1 MRTRIF
7 SFSHVPQRSI
17 VLTAALSYLTLFTA
31 ILLGYPL
38 WVVALVA
45 FAPWLP
51 LLLSE
56 VVYDYRHY
64 AWLAVFEA
72 LLLLQF
78 GQFVEHLAQ
87 IVQILLLHIPPE
99 QANGIFGQVN
109 REWVL
114 FLWNTAL
121 LAGIVCLAFRWPHN
135 RALWIAGV
143 VAAWVEIEMI
153 VIIAAYASTGIV
165 GGPGLLARGGLIAT
179 PLLRPNLHFL
189 YSLIQTGVLAWGFAA
204 QLRTAH
210 DEWLERA
217 FPTFTP
223 EQLAWASSQVE
234 TRQVKAGQ
242 DIVRQGELADNLYI
256 IASGEVEVV
265 RESDGQ
271 RRVVG
276 KLSQG
281 QFFGEVGVVGGK
293 PRNATVRALTD
304 CDLLALDGNTFR
316 RLLSVSEETRQA
328 VEMIMK
334 ARE

>member
-1 MRTRIF
+1 MSTKIF

-17 VLTAALSYLTLFTA
+17 ILTAGLSYLTLFTA

-51 LLLSE
+51 LLTSE

-78 GQFVEHLAQ
+78 GQFAEHLAQ
-87 IVQILLLHIPPE
+87 IVQIFLLHFPPE

-121 LAGIVCLAFRWPHN
+121 LAGIVVLALRWPRN
-135 RALWIAGV
+135 RALWVAAV

-153 VIIAAYASTGIV
+153 VIVITYVSTGIV
-165 GGPGLLARGGLIAT
+165 GSPGLLGRGGVIGT
-179 PLLRPNLHFL
+179 PLLRPDLHFI
-189 YSLIQTGVLAWGFAA
+189 YSLTQTGVLIWALVA

-256 IASGEVEVV
+256 IASGEVEVI
-265 RESDGQ
+265 RDSNGE

-276 KLSQG
+276 KLSRG

-293 PRNATVRALTD
+293 PRNATVRAVTD

-316 RLLSVSEETRQA
+316 RMLSVSEQTREA